1 MQNRIEINPSNLR
14 RVSAGVY
21 DFIVLVAIWIVF
33 LLPVQ
38 ALANETIL
46 PQWLTLSIIVL
57 ITEIFFSYFW
67 FYGGQTIGMRAWKIQ
82 LVQNDNSPLTFFQA
96 SLRLP
101 LNIVT
106 LAPLLVPLFLGID
119 KKNKTIS
126 DRWLKTRI
134 RFQEY

>member
-106 LAPLLVPLFLGID
+106 LAPFLVPLFLGIN

-134 RFQEY
+134 RFQED

>member
-67 FYGGQTIGMRAWKIQ
+67 FYVGQTIGMRAWKIQ

-134 RFQEY
+134 RFQED